1 MLKRYYHGLSCLS
14 NLRGDGFLC
23 NMKNMEYK
31 VRFANPQKQYAE
43 HREEYMVVLDDV
55 LSRGDLILRRDV
67 EEFEQAIASMVGTK
81 YAVGLNSGTD
91 TMFFALKALGIGPGD
106 EVITV
111 SHTFIASI
119 SVIVQ
124 TGATPVLIDTKEDF
138 LMDVTKIEG
147 AITAKTKALLPV
159 HLNGRV
165 CDMDKVMEI
174 AQKHNLF
181 VIEDAAQALGAKYK
195 GKMAGSFGT
204 AGSFSLYPFK
214 VLGCFGD
221 GGVLTTDN
229 EHIAEQAR
237 LMRDHGQKTKTDIV
251 LFGWNSR
258 LDNLQAA
265 VLNKKLVHFPGW
277 VAKRREIAKIYDQGL
292 AEVDGVSV
300 PSQQDVDH
308 YDTYQNYVL
317 RAQKRNELAAYL
329 KEQGVE
335 TLVKDPIAN
344 HKHPRL
350 GLDRFVLPCTERL
363 AEEVISL
370 PMYPELTDEEVQYVI
385 AQVRSF
391 YG

>member
-1 MLKRYYHGLSCLS
+1 M
-14 NLRGDGFLC
+14 D
-23 NMKNMEYK
+23 YK
-31 VRFANPQKQYAE
+31 VRFVNPQKQYAE
-43 HREEYMVVLDDV
+43 HREEYMAVLDDV
-55 LSRGDLILRRDV
+55 LARGDLILRKDV
-67 EEFEQAIASMVGTK
+67 EDFEKAIASMVGTQ

-91 TMFFALKALGIGPGD
+91 TMFFALKALGISPGD
-106 EVITV
+106 EVVTV

-119 SVIVQ
+119 AVIVQ
-124 TGATPVLIDTKEDF
+124 TGATPILIDVKDDF
-138 LMDVTKIEG
+138 LMDVDKIEE
-147 AITAKTKALLPV
+147 AITKKTKALLPV
-159 HLNGRV
+159 HLNGRT
-165 CDMDKVMEI
+165 CEMDKIMEI

-181 VIEDAAQALGAKYK
+181 VVEDAAQALGAKYK

-221 GGVLTTDN
+221 GGMLTTDN

-277 VAKRREIAKIYDQGL
+277 VAKRREVAKIYDQGL
-292 AEVDGVSV
+292 AGVSGVAV
-300 PSQQDVDH
+300 PPQQDEDH
-308 YDTYQNYVL
+308 FDTYQNYVL

-329 KEQGVE
+329 KERGVE
-335 TLVKDPIAN
+335 TLIKDPVAN
-344 HKHPRL
+344 HKHPKL
-350 GLDRFVLPCTERL
+350 GLDHFSLPYTERL

-370 PMYPELTDEEVQYVI
+370 PMYPELTDEEVRYVI
-385 AQVRSF
+385 EQVRKF